1 MKSGAVS
8 GFSRCMKDAVGAL
21 TVNDRTEKSALA
33 SVTIL
38 EKKNYIVCFS
48 VWHLKQIW
56 GLEHLQSFTLLAF
69 SETMLGKQ
77 STLYA
82 ELPMPSGRKQENKSL
97 IQLTMP

>member
-1 MKSGAVS
+1 MS

-48 VWHLKQIW
+48 V
-56 GLEHLQSFTLLAF
+56 
-69 SETMLGKQ
+69 
-77 STLYA
+77 
-82 ELPMPSGRKQENKSL
+82 
-97 IQLTMP
+97 